1 MALAF
6 TFQSKCTSNVILV
19 CVTSCRVRLRDTSTV
34 YIEPSYLYYIFITV
48 VTCRPGCLDKG
59 HNSTPPY
66 GVSRHIRF
74 IAQTS
79 DAEIAIRLISDQA
92 RCLFHLSCALPGPGI
107 QAPLAWGWRT

>member
-6 TFQSKCTSNVILV
+6 IFQSKSTCNAILV

-34 YIEPSYLYYIFITV
+34 YIELSYLYYIFITV

-66 GVSRHIRF
+66 GVSRNIRF

-79 DAEIAIRLISDQA
+79 DPEIAIRLISDQA
-92 RCLFHLSCALPGPGI
+92 RCLFHLSRALPGPGI
-107 QAPLAWGWRT
+107 QAPSAWG